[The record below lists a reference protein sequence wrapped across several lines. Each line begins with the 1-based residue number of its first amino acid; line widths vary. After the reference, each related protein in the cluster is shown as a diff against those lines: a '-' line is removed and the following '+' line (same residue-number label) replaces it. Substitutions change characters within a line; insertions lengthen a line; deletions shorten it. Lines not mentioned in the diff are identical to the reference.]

1 MDAKVKAFLEQA
13 RAEER
18 KAFETQ
24 RDAHLMSLG
33 LYTEEKSFR
42 GNRLRRPIEVSDKE
56 YEEILK
62 VAPLEEEEVVE
73 EVNLKNG
80 AEKFLG
86 IINKIFLALGILH
99 VVVIFVAAI
108 SYWDEMSRILG
119 RDVANGVLW
128 FLIFLCLEL
137 LLIYF
142 VTWAGLKVTLNIS
155 NNLHEINSKLPF

>member
-1 MDAKVKAFLEQA
+1 MDAKVKAFLDQA

-18 KAFETQ
+18 KAFEAQ

-86 IINKIFLALGILH
+86 IINKISLVIGILS
-99 VVVIFVAAI
+99 VVVIMVTAI
-108 SYWDEMSRILG
+108 SYWNELSQLIGKDF
-119 RDVANGVLW
+119 ANGILW
-128 FLIFLCLEL
+128 FLIFVCLES
-137 LLIYF
+137 LLISF
-142 VTWAGLKVTLNIS
+142 VAWASLKVTLNIS